1 MGVILL
7 KPENMETIGANI
19 RKVRREKKMR
29 QEDLAEK
36 AELTPNYIGAIER
49 GEKIPSLQ
57 ALVSIMNA
65 LGTSA
70 NIIFQDIVHTDY
82 TVKTSL
88 LSEKLDK
95 LPGESRESI
104 FAVIDTMISRLK

>member
-1 MGVILL
+1 M
-7 KPENMETIGANI
+7 KMETIGANI
-19 RKVRREKKMR
+19 RKVRRQKKMR

-49 GEKIPSLQ
+49 GEKIPSLE
-57 ALVSIMNA
+57 ALVAIMNA

-70 NIIFQDIVHTDY
+70 NIIFQDVVEADY

-88 LSEKLDK
+88 LSDKIDK
-95 LPGESRESI
+95 LSKENRENVY
-104 FAVIDTMISRLK
+104 AVIDTMISRFK